1 MHIPEGWT
9 HRHLHLNDRITNYS
23 KFYFDRTVT
32 INTERG
38 ADDNALNGLEGS
50 QLLFYAGHGTP
61 GSFHALRNQDIDL
74 GNFSLGDG
82 EVRYLWM
89 LSCQVFAHGPRAASG
104 NHTYQDFVRPDK
116 FDPAASLADPANHPN
131 VFDRWTRDYGGGRS
145 PLNPGL
151 RLACGGSSHIGD
163 IDHPTHLVWH
173 YYTNLGLGP
182 ADSFLLG
189 LYKPESFG
197 IPLCMSRGGD
207 TPENSSLYDARFVAD
222 RPPPNQPAVY
232 IEYPVPGDG
241 SNPLTAAA
249 IEAGLRLAPQPQGRT
264 DEPTGLP
271 VLIVKEAPPPA
282 FLDSE
287 TLSHAPFLGYG
298 FKGASAKALGVNFD
312 VPFPSIEPLEGANF
326 LSGDD
331 ICIKRQ
337 SKTGA
342 MVFSLQSQMQLQ
354 GLPKSAQ
361 WKTLENLSRLVLSRI
376 LKGEEPKPP
385 MAPEARLVLRD
396 AQPVEMHVGRVLVSN
411 LSGAALQR
419 ADITDDIK
427 CVYLRLSRVY
437 EIAAGVEAPI
447 LGEGGEVLFR
457 LCPPR
462 LETEEAPFPVDV
474 CRPDRA
480 PALAFSYGNRKI
492 TNTRADS
499 PKTKSEAQK
508 DAWEKLI
515 SLREKAS
522 DIYEP
527 EPDSYHWGYRASP
540 THCKQDEMYIV
551 YEFVFVPKPDVALQG
566 FGPVTIEVPA
576 QSLPE
581 NAKSIEDTWKCS
593 PEQED

>member
-1 MHIPEGWT
+1 MHLPAGWLP
-9 HRHLHLNDRITNYS
+9 RPHLHLDESIPDYS
-23 KFYFDRTVT
+23 KFYLDHTVT
-32 INTERG
+32 NNAEQG
-38 ADDNALNGLEGS
+38 VDDDPVEGLEGS

-61 GSFHALRNQDIDL
+61 SSLHALPDKEIDL

-82 EVRYLWM
+82 AVRYLWM
-89 LSCQVFAHGPRAASG
+89 MSCQVFAHGPRGSSA
-104 NHTYQDFVRPDK
+104 NHTYQDFIRPGE
-116 FDPAASLADPANHPN
+116 FDPQASLADPANHPN
-131 VFDRWTRDYGGGRS
+131 AFDRWTRDYGGGRS

-163 IDHPTHLVWH
+163 ISHPTQLVWH
-173 YYTNLGLGP
+173 YYTDLGLGP

-189 LYKPESFG
+189 FYKPESFG

-207 TPENSSLYDARFVAD
+207 TPESSGLYDARFVAD
-222 RPPPNQPAVY
+222 RPLPNQPAVY
-232 IEYPVPGDG
+232 IEYPVPGDVN
-241 SNPLTAAA
+241 NPLTAAA
-249 IEAGLRLAPQPQGRT
+249 MAAGLRLAPQPQDRT

-271 VLIVKEAPPPA
+271 VLLVKEAPLPD

-287 TLSHAPFLGYG
+287 TLSHASPLGYG

-312 VPFPSIEPLEGANF
+312 LPFPPIEPLMGINF

-337 SKTGA
+337 LKTGA

-361 WKTLENLSRLVLSRI
+361 WRTLEDLSQLVLSRI

-385 MAPEARLVLRD
+385 MAPKARFVLRD
-396 AQPVEMHVGRVLVSN
+396 AQPVEMHVSRVLVSN
-411 LSGAALQR
+411 LAGGALQR
-419 ADITDDIK
+419 GDITEDIK

-437 EIAAGVEAPI
+437 ETAGVEAPI

-462 LETEEAPFPVDV
+462 LETEEAPFPADV
-474 CRPDRA
+474 CRPGRA

-515 SLREKAS
+515 SLREKAA

-527 EPDSYHWGYRASP
+527 EPDSYRWGYRASP

-551 YEFVFVPKPDVALQG
+551 YEFVFVPKPDAALQG

-593 PEQED
+593 PERED